1 MALFDANGCYQET
14 ATHTYIYIYTYI
26 CITQHRCTINK
37 HLHYMYVC
45 YCTCDSMDL
54 CENKEPKS
62 DSWLTFLKQL
72 HTENQCFLM
81 NIKNWKGVVLR
92 KKKWWWIWALRSW
105 PTSIVERQCFELC
118 SFEPSLWSHILY
130 TYFYPTFVRF
140 VSLCFNSYADSKILV
155 SEHCGHLVEEND
167 AESVDWWVIPIKCP

>member
-1 MALFDANGCYQET
+1 
-14 ATHTYIYIYTYI
+14 
-26 CITQHRCTINK
+26 
-37 HLHYMYVC
+37 MYVC

-92 KKKWWWIWALRSW
+92 KKKW
-105 PTSIVERQCFELC
+105 
-118 SFEPSLWSHILY
+118 
-130 TYFYPTFVRF
+130 
-140 VSLCFNSYADSKILV
+140 
-155 SEHCGHLVEEND
+155 
-167 AESVDWWVIPIKCP
+167 

>member
-1 MALFDANGCYQET
+1 MVVIKKHQH
-14 ATHTYIYIYTYI
+14 THIYIYIHI

-62 DSWLTFLKQL
+62 DSWLTFLKKL

-92 KKKWWWIWALRSW
+92 KKKCCWIWALRSW

-118 SFEPSLWSHILY
+118 SFEPSLWSHIY
-130 TYFYPTFVRF
+130 TPIFTQHLCDSCLFVLTFTQ
-140 VSLCFNSYADSKILV
+140 ILRYWCLNIV
-155 SEHCGHLVEEND
+155 DTSQKCNLVEEND